1 MTFTE
6 FVDALLA
13 EKGWSRRYLAK
24 VAEIPPS
31 TLQSALERGGGL
43 TVERLQKIADA
54 LDISTDTLLG
64 RNQPLAEAPAAPA
77 DEMNR
82 LLAKLNSDGQKVAI
96 ERVEELTEI
105 PKYQRKKPDD

>member
-1 MTFTE
+1 MN
-6 FVDALLA
+6 
-13 EKGWSRRYLAK
+13 
-24 VAEIPPS
+24 VAEYIKQSRVNAGISQVELANRIGTTPQNISQYERGIRNPKYE
-31 TLQSALERGGGL
+31 TLQR
-43 TVERLQKIADA
+43 IADA